1 LFYHPGYGNTELS
14 ILKEK
19 AMLGCQIQL
28 GCGGD
33 FMVQFGQELV
43 YGSSLADVK
52 GKVQARWNKSIGKS
66 YKIFF
71 VDSNGDEV
79 IETFVP
85 KLVKVRSETRK
96 VCGFNGQLELGF

>member
-1 LFYHPGYGNTELS
+1 
-14 ILKEK
+14 
-19 AMLGCQIQL
+19 MLGCQIQL

-33 FMVQFGQELV
+33 FVVQFGRELV

-71 VDSNGDEV
+71 VDNDGNEV
-79 IETFVP
+79 VETFVP
-85 KLVKVRSETRK
+85 KLIKVRSETK
-96 VCGFNGQLELGF
+96 KICGSIGQLELGF